1 MENKTET
8 INAIPSSSGSVISS
22 VLAKKEKLSAE
33 GLSQQNFRIYGLDIM
48 RAAAIL
54 FVMFAHGNHVYE
66 NKTLIEVADWFLLDG
81 VTIFFALSGFLIG
94 GILIKRIEKKDYSFK
109 SLFSFWVQ
117 RWLRTLP
124 AYFLILTL
132 LLVLSSA
139 TGNPILMQSKKFFFF
154 LQNFYSKPSSF
165 FESSWSLSVEEWFY
179 FITPILI
186 FIWAGVFKVSNKKA
200 ILITAAAIILFSV
213 GVRTYRYNTASF
225 SSYYEWDF
233 VLRRQVIARLDSL
246 MFGVIGAYTAFY
258 HADFWKGNK
267 LLLLGIGAGLI
278 VFDRLYAIF
287 VSDHDFYGCV
297 FSFIVSTTGA
307 LFFLPYLSELRSG
320 RGPVFKII
328 THISLIS
335 YSIYLI
341 NSSLIQNW
349 LIEYTPYFGL
359 KGTSYTVLKY
369 IYLWGF
375 TFLFATL
382 LYKYFE
388 KPIMNFRYKL
398 KKHTG

>member
-1 MENKTET
+1 MENKTEPAAT
-8 INAIPSSSGSVISS
+8 VSASLTGVPGGDV
-22 VLAKKEKLSAE
+22 AKVKSARSKEAPHESA
-33 GLSQQNFRIYGLDIM
+33 RIYGLDIM

-54 FVMFAHGNHVYE
+54 FVMYAHGNHVYE
-66 NKTLIEVADWFLLDG
+66 NEKLRTVADWFLLDG
-81 VTIFFALSGFLIG
+81 VTIFFVLSGFLIG

-124 AYFLILTL
+124 AYFFILSLLIFLET
-132 LLVLSSA
+132 V
-139 TGNPILMQSKKFFFF
+139 TGNPILMQSKRFFFF
-154 LQNFYSKPSSF
+154 LQNFYTKPGSF

-179 FITPILI
+179 FTTPLLI
-186 FIWAGVFKVSNKKA
+186 FALAGFLKFSNKKA
-200 ILITAAAIILFSV
+200 IILTAAAIILFSL
-213 GVRTYRYNTASF
+213 GVKLYRYQTVNF
-225 SSYYEWDF
+225 NSYYEWDC
-233 VLRRQVIARLDSL
+233 VIRRQVIARLDSI
-246 MFGVIGAYTAFY
+246 MFGVLGAYAAFY
-258 HADFWKGNK
+258 HAAFWKKNK
-267 LLLLGIGAGLI
+267 RLFLCVGAGL
-278 VFDRLYAIF
+278 VLADRLYSIF
-287 VSDHDFYGCV
+287 VSDYDFYGCV
-297 FSFIVSTTGA
+297 FSFITASVGA

-320 RGPVFKII
+320 RGLVFKTL

-349 LIEYTPYFGL
+349 LIEWIPYFGL
-359 KGTSYTVLKY
+359 KGAGYTVLKY

-382 LYKYFE
+382 MYNFFE

-398 KKHTG
+398 RKYTG